1 MLDKIAKIYI
11 LLINESRV
19 KFGLK
24 VVDLDYTV
32 NEKNGT
38 VSILIP
44 DYYSD
49 IEQGRKA
56 FAAKVP
62 IENLLKWMQ
71 KVGIPAQNSIAF
83 AIQTSIY
90 LNGILPKK
98 GFLSVPLRSAEEPSL
113 KILELNFSE
122 LLDKKIKSIK

>member
-24 VVDLDYTV
+24 TVELEYKV

-38 VSILIP
+38 IAILIP
-44 DYYSD
+44 DYYSE
-49 IEQGRKA
+49 IEQGRKP
-56 FAAKVP
+56 FSSKVP
-62 IENLLKWMQ
+62 IENLLKWMS

-98 GFLSVPLRSAEEPSL
+98 GFLSLPLQAAEEPTMNV
-113 KILELNFSE
+113 LELNFSE
-122 LLDKKIKSIK
+122 LLEQKIKKIK